1 MSPKDEIVK
10 LLSDFFNM
18 IGVDSLLATIFIALI
33 LSIFNISD
41 IKNWK
46 NLSSFQKTMDFAIW
60 FSLIVGILALIIKS
74 FRGD

>member
-10 LLSDFFNM
+10 LFTDFFNM
-18 IGVDSLLATIFIALI
+18 IGVDSLLGTIFIALI
-33 LSIFNISD
+33 LSIYNVSD

-46 NLSSFQKTMDFAIW
+46 NLSSFQKTMDIAIW
-60 FSLIVGILALIIKS
+60 FSLIVGILVLIIKF